1 VTDGD
6 LVVRVQAR
14 AESNL
19 FWRHLGVSVVDAK
32 PGWVRLRVP
41 VRDDIKNA
49 SGAPVHGGVYSA
61 LVDMAVGGALGTLN
75 EASEGG
81 VGQTTLDLNVISTFL
96 LIKHSAEPLA
106 ASGRGSF
113 VGVSSHAGRDTFRF
127 MGAYGAGKA
136 GLDMMVRVAA
146 DELGGRGIRVNSVR
160 PGLTRREAP
169 SPIFGNDEI
178 MHTYR
183 EQTPLVRSGVVDD
196 CSYAVRY
203 FAGAGSAWTT
213 GQCLTIDGGMELR
226 GAPDLLPAMSRFRE
240 LTEDHP

>member
-6 LVVRVQAR
+6 LVARVQAR

-81 VGQTTLDLNVISTFL
+81 VGQTTLDLNVSYLAGVRDGEIF
-96 LIKHSAEPLA
+96 AEGRILRHGRTIAFGEVTVSDGKGQTLA
-106 ASGRGSF
+106 VGR
-113 VGVSSHAGRDTFRF
+113 A
-127 MGAYGAGKA
+127 
-136 GLDMMVRVAA
+136 
-146 DELGGRGIRVNSVR
+146 
-160 PGLTRREAP
+160 
-169 SPIFGNDEI
+169 
-178 MHTYR
+178 TYMI
-183 EQTPLVRSGVVDD
+183 LAKRS
-196 CSYAVRY
+196 
-203 FAGAGSAWTT
+203 
-213 GQCLTIDGGMELR
+213 
-226 GAPDLLPAMSRFRE
+226 
-240 LTEDHP
+240 